1 MAIKRYYATKDNTIT
16 NAFKSNLSSRGISG
30 NMGQS
35 DILEVFSIYAQ
46 VSSSAAGF
54 SSELSRVLIEF
65 DINQVATDRTAEDIP
80 AAGNVNFFLKMY
92 DAEHTQTTPKDYTL
106 VVQPISQ
113 SWNEGLGLDME
124 EYSDEDASNYISA
137 SSGVKWADITGQAT
151 ASIETVAKE
160 LLTAG
165 TFTLTDAAGTST
177 TYGFVTGVDVSAN
190 TTAYTPGTTVNI
202 GIDGMAGGNAGATA
216 DQIIARINAGTNIG
230 FTASKTGNNVLVTQN
245 TPGTVGNK
253 ANAQDSGMGAF
264 VVNSFTNGSD
274 VEGGSYVEDSEYIFT
289 QSFNTGFEDLE
300 IDVTSLVEDWVKGP
314 DNNGLNNLGF
324 GVRLTGSSETDTNSY
339 YTKMFFARGSQFFH
353 KRPVIEARWDD
364 SKKDSRGDFFL
375 SSSLV
380 PASDNLMN
388 LYLYNVVKGQLTD
401 IPGIGTAGDPIY
413 VSIFSGNLSN
423 TQPTGS
429 TPVNLTNGKLPLPL
443 GGGVVEDG
451 RFEITG
457 SKIETGVYSCSFSYD
472 SASITTIFDVWFSGS
487 NEYHTGSGITVN
499 TFNSQEYN
507 FDQRYIS
514 KVTNLRS
521 SYNTGEKVRFRLYTR
536 QKDWSPTIYTVA
548 SSDIETSIIDNTY
561 YRFTRV
567 SDNLEVIPFGTGS
580 LNHTR
585 LSYDASGSYFD
596 LEMNLFD
603 NDTVYELSFAYLI
616 NGSYVEQPER
626 FRFRVE

>member
-1 MAIKRYYATKDNTIT
+1 MAIKRYYAVKDNTIT
-16 NAFKSNLSSRGISG
+16 NAFKSNLVTRGVSG

-35 DILEVFSIYAQ
+35 DILEVFSIFAQ
-46 VSSSAAGF
+46 ASSSSGL

-65 DINQVATDRTAEDIP
+65 DTTAINTDRTSGLLP
-80 AAGNVNFFLKMY
+80 VSGNVNFFLRMF

-137 SSGVKWADITGQAT
+137 SSGVSWADISGKAT
-151 ASIETVAKE
+151 ATIETVAKE

-165 TFTLTDAAGTST
+165 TFTLTDASGTST

-190 TTAYTPGTTVNI
+190 TAAYTPGTTVNI
-202 GIDGMAGGNAGATA
+202 GIDGMAGGDAGATA

-230 FTASKTGNNVLVTQN
+230 FVASKTGNNVLVTQN

-253 ANAQDSGMGAF
+253 TNAQDSGMGSF
-264 VVNSFTNGSD
+264 VVNNFTNGSN
-274 VEGGSYVEDSEYIFT
+274 VEGGSYVENNEYIFT
-289 QSFNTGFEDLE
+289 QTFDSGFEDLE
-300 IDVTSLVEDWVKGP
+300 VDVSHLVEDWIKGS
-314 DNNGLNNLGF
+314 DNDGLSNFGF
-324 GVRLTGSSETDTNSY
+324 GVRLTGSNETAEQSY
-339 YTKMFFARGSQFFH
+339 YTKMFFARGSEFFH

-364 SKKDSRGDFFL
+364 SKKDHRGDFFL

-401 IPGIGTAGDPIY
+401 IPGITTVGDPIY

-423 TQPTGS
+423 TAPTGS
-429 TPVNLTNGKLPLPL
+429 NSVNLTNGKLPLPL

-457 SKIETGVYSCSFSYD
+457 SKIETGIYSCSFAYN

-487 NEYHTGSGITVN
+487 NEYHTGSSVN
-499 TFNSQEYN
+499 VNKFSTQDFN
-507 FDQRYIS
+507 FDQRFVS

-521 SYNTGEKVRFRLYTR
+521 SYNKGEKVRFRLYVR
-536 QKDWSPTIYTVA
+536 EKDWSPTIYTVA
-548 SSDIETSIIDNTY
+548 SSDIETSIVDNTF

-596 LEMNLFD
+596 LEMDLFD
-603 NDTVYELSFAYLI
+603 TDTVYELSFAYLI
-616 NGSYVEQPER
+616 NGSHVEQPER

>member
-16 NAFKSNLSSRGISG
+16 NAFKSSLNTRGVSG

-35 DILEVFSIYAQ
+35 DILEVFSIVGQ
-46 VSSSAAGF
+46 VSSSADGL

-65 DINQVATDRTAEDIP
+65 NVDEINSDRTAGDIP
-80 AAGNVNFFLKMY
+80 ASGSVNFFLKMY

-106 VVQPISQ
+106 VVQAISQ

-124 EYSDEDASNYISA
+124 EYTDTGASNYISA
-137 SSGVKWADITGQAT
+137 SSGVPWAENSGRSTAT
-151 ASIETVAKE
+151 IVTVVKE

-165 TFTLTDAAGTST
+165 TFTLTDASDIST
-177 TYGFVTGVDVSAN
+177 TYGFAGGVNVSAN

-202 GIDGMAGGNAGATA
+202 GIDGMASGDAGATA
-216 DQIIARINAGTNIG
+216 DQIVARINAGTDIG

-245 TPGTVGNK
+245 TAGTIGDK
-253 ANAQDSGMGAF
+253 TNAQDSGMGDF
-264 VVNSFTNGSD
+264 VVNNFSGGSN
-274 VEGGSYVEDSEYIFT
+274 VEGGSYVENSEYIFT
-289 QSFNTGFEDLE
+289 QTFDTGFEDLE
-300 IDVTSLVEDWVKGP
+300 VDVSHLVEDWIKGP
-314 DNNGLNNLGF
+314 DNDGLNNFGF
-324 GVRLTGSSETDTNSY
+324 SVRLTSSNETADDSY

-353 KRPVIEARWDD
+353 KRPIIEARFDD
-364 SKKDSRGDFFL
+364 SKKDNRGDFFL

-380 PASDNLMN
+380 PGADNLMN
-388 LYLYNVVKGQLTD
+388 LYLYNVVRGELKD
-401 IPGIGTAGDPIY
+401 IPGLGENDGVQVLNVNIY
-413 VSIFSGNLSN
+413 SGS
-423 TQPTGS
+423 TSPTGEKL
-429 TPVNLTNGKLPLPL
+429 TLPVGGNVIDNNDTN
-443 GGGVVEDG
+443 
-451 RFEITG
+451 ITA
-457 SKIETGVYSCSFSYD
+457 SHVETGIYSCSFAYTS
-472 SASITTIFDVWFSGS
+472 SGITTIFDVWNSGTI
-487 NEYHTGSGITVN
+487 EYHTGSAITVK
-499 TFNSQEYN
+499 TFNSQNYN
-507 FDQRYIS
+507 FDQRYVS

-521 SYNTGEKVRFRLYTR
+521 TYSQGEKVRFRLYTR

-548 SSDIETSIIDNTY
+548 SNDIETSIVDNAY

-585 LSYDASGSYFD
+585 LSYDTSGSYFD

-603 NDTVYELSFAYLI
+603 TDVVYELSFAYLI

>member
-1 MAIKRYYATKDNTIT
+1 MAIKRYYARKDNTIT
-16 NAFKSNLSSRGISG
+16 NAFKSNLQTRGDSS

-46 VSSSAAGF
+46 ATTS
-54 SSELSRVLIEF
+54 SSELSRILIEF
-65 DINQVATDRTAEDIP
+65 DTDAINADRTSGVIP
-80 AAGNVNFFLKMY
+80 ASGSVNFFLKMY
-92 DAEHTQTTPKDYTL
+92 DAEHSQTTPKNYTL
-106 VVQPISQ
+106 LVQPISQ

-124 EYSDEDASNYISA
+124 EYSDLDASNYISA
-137 SSGVKWADITGQAT
+137 SSGVAWADITGRAT
-151 ASIETVAKE
+151 ASIETVVKE

-165 TFTLTDAAGTST
+165 TFTLTDAADTST

-202 GIDGMAGGNAGATA
+202 GIDGMAGGDAGATA

-253 ANAQDSGMGAF
+253 TNAQDSGMGAF
-264 VVNSFTNGSD
+264 VVNNFTGGSN
-274 VEGGSYVEDSEYIFT
+274 VEGGSYVDNEQHSFT

-300 IDVTSLVEDWVKGP
+300 IDVSQVVEGWIMGKAGGGL
-314 DNNGLNNLGF
+314 DNFGF
-324 GVRLTGSSETDTNSY
+324 GVRLTGSDETQEQSF

-353 KRPVIEARWDD
+353 KRPIIEARWDD
-364 SKKDSRGDFFL
+364 SKKDNRGDFFL

-388 LYLYNVVKGQLTD
+388 LYLYNVARGELKN
-401 IPGIGTAGDPIY
+401 IPSIGNGNIF
-413 VSIFSGNLSN
+413 VSIYS
-423 TQPTGS
+423 GS
-429 TPVNLTNGKLPLPL
+429 TGPVGNKLELPA
-443 GGGVVEDG
+443 GGGVVAGGDLN
-451 RFEITG
+451 ITG
-457 SKIETGVYSCSFSYD
+457 GFVETGIYSCSFAYPS
-472 SASITTIFDVWFSGS
+472 SSITTIFDVWHDGGNPDKIF
-487 NEYHTGSGITVN
+487 HTGSAITVK
-499 TFNSQEYN
+499 TFNSQNYN
-507 FDQRYIS
+507 FDQKYVS

-521 SYNTGEKVRFRLYTR
+521 AYSRNERVRFRLYTR

-548 SSDIETSIIDNTY
+548 NNKIETSIVDNAY

-585 LSYDASGSYFD
+585 LSYDVSGSYFD
-596 LEMNLFD
+596 LEMDLFD
-603 NDTVYELSFAYLI
+603 TDTVYELDFAYLI
-616 NGSYVEQPER
+616 NGSYVQQPEK

>member
-1 MAIKRYYATKDNTIT
+1 MGIKRYYATKDNTIT
-16 NAFKSNLSSRGISG
+16 NAFKANLKSRGTSG

-46 VSSSAAGF
+46 ATTS
-54 SSELSRVLIEF
+54 SSELSRILIEF
-65 DINQVATDRTAEDIP
+65 DTDAINADRTSGVIP
-80 AAGNVNFFLKMY
+80 ESGSVNFFLKMY
-92 DAEHTQTTPKDYTL
+92 DAEHSQTTPKNYTL
-106 VVQPISQ
+106 LVQPISQ

-124 EYSDEDASNYISA
+124 EYSDLDASNYISA
-137 SSGVKWADITGQAT
+137 SSGVAWADITGRAT

-165 TFTLTDAAGTST
+165 TFTLTDAADTST
-177 TYGFVTGVDVSAN
+177 TYKFVTGVDVSAN

-202 GIDGMAGGNAGATA
+202 GIDGMAGGDAGATA

-253 ANAQDSGMGAF
+253 TNAQDSGMGTF
-264 VVNSFTNGSD
+264 VVNNFTGGSN
-274 VEGGSYVEDSEYIFT
+274 VEGGSYVDNEQHSFT

-300 IDVTSLVEDWVKGP
+300 IDVSQVVEDWIMGKAGG
-314 DNNGLNNLGF
+314 GLDNLGF
-324 GVRLTGSSETDTNSY
+324 GVRLTGSDETQEQSF

-353 KRPVIEARWDD
+353 KRPIIEARWDD
-364 SKKDSRGDFFL
+364 SKKDNRGDFFL

-388 LYLYNVVKGQLTD
+388 LYLYNVVRGELKN
-401 IPGIGTAGDPIY
+401 IPSIGNGNIF
-413 VSIFSGNLSN
+413 VSIYS
-423 TQPTGS
+423 GS
-429 TPVNLTNGKLPLPL
+429 TGPVGNKLELPA
-443 GGGVVEDG
+443 GGGVVAGGDLN
-451 RFEITG
+451 ITG
-457 SKIETGVYSCSFSYD
+457 GFVETGIYSCSFAYPS
-472 SASITTIFDVWFSGS
+472 SSITTIFDVWHDGGNPDKIF
-487 NEYHTGSGITVN
+487 HTGSAITVK
-499 TFNSQEYN
+499 TFNSQNYN
-507 FDQRYIS
+507 FDQRYVS

-521 SYNTGEKVRFRLYTR
+521 TYSRNERVRFRLYTR

-548 SSDIETSIIDNTY
+548 NNKIETSIVDNAY

-585 LSYDASGSYFD
+585 LSYDVSGSYFD
-596 LEMNLFD
+596 LEMDLFD
-603 NDTVYELSFAYLI
+603 TDTVYELDFAYLI
-616 NGSYVEQPER
+616 NGNYVQQPER